1 MVISALG
8 RTPIVTLSKLIDPGR
23 VFVKLEKNNP
33 AGSVK
38 DRPAYFMIA
47 VAEAQGLLD
56 AADPARRTIVEPTS
70 GNTGIAL
77 AMVGAAKGY
86 RVILT
91 MPESMSIERRKVLEM
106 LGAELVLT
114 PADEGMKGAIEK
126 AKELVRE
133 LGAFMP
139 DQFSNP
145 ANVLS
150 HEATTAPEILNQM
163 SWKLDAFVSGVGTG
177 GTVSGVGT
185 VLKRFFG
192 SSVLVV
198 AVEPS
203 RSPVLSG
210 GEPGKHAIQGIGA
223 GFVPS
228 IFRREV
234 VDRIVTIDDE
244 EAIETTRALA
254 KHEGLLVGISS
265 GANVAAALK
274 IAREL
279 GEKARVVT
287 VAPDHGERY
296 LSLL

>member
-8 RTPIVTLSKLIDPGR
+8 RTPIVTLSKLIEPGR

-56 AADPARRTIVEPTS
+56 AADPALRTIVEPTS

-91 MPESMSIERRKVLEM
+91 MPESMSVERRKVLEM

-114 PADEGMKGAIEK
+114 PADEGMKGAIKK
-126 AKELVRE
+126 AKELVQE

-150 HEATTAPEILNQM
+150 HETTTAPEILNQM
-163 SWKLDAFVSGVGTG
+163 SWKLDAFVAGVGTG
-177 GTVSGVGT
+177 GTISGVGT

-228 IFRREV
+228 VFRREV

-244 EAIETTRALA
+244 EAIETTRSLA

>member
-1 MVISALG
+1 VVISALG
-8 RTPIVTLSKLIDPGR
+8 NTPTVTLTKLVEPGR

-38 DRPAYFMIA
+38 DRPACFMIA
-47 VAEAQGLLD
+47 AAEARGLLD
-56 AADPARRTIVEPTS
+56 PMDPKRRTIVEPTS

-77 AMVGAAKGY
+77 AMVGAVKGY

-91 MPESMSIERRKVLEM
+91 MPESMSVERRKILEM

-114 PADEGMKGAIEK
+114 PADEGMKGAVER
-126 AKELVRE
+126 AKELVQE

-150 HEATTAPEILNQM
+150 HESTTAPEILRQM
-163 SWKLDAFVSGVGTG
+163 SWKLDAFVAGVGTG
-177 GTVSGVGT
+177 GTISGVGT
-185 VLKRFFG
+185 ILKKLFG
-192 SSVLVV
+192 ESVLVV

-203 RSPVLSG
+203 KSPVLSG
-210 GEPGKHAIQGIGA
+210 GEPGKHSIQGIGA
-223 GFVPS
+223 GFVPA

-234 VDRIVTIDDE
+234 VDKILTVEDE
-244 EAIETTRALA
+244 EALATTQALA

-265 GANVAAALK
+265 GANVAAAVR
-274 IAREL
+274 IAKEL
-279 GEKARVVT
+279 GPQARVVT

-296 LSLL
+296 LSVL